1 VSFSAARRVPAN
13 VDVEAPLWLLDPN
26 ATDADS
32 GRRSPRC

>member
-1 VSFSAARRVPAN
+1 VSLPMSTLRPLCGFS
-13 VDVEAPLWLLDPN
+13 DPN